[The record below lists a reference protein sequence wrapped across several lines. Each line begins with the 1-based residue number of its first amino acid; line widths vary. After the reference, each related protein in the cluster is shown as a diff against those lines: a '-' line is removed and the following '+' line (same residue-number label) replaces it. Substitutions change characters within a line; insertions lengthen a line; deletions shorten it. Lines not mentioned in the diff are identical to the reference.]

1 MLSMTDYNLPWITS
15 GFDLNN
21 INQQIPSYL
30 IGPRMVPY
38 VNRGGLTDAT
48 ISYTMSPNYEEGV
61 NRIVN
66 ISKGGKQIAAG
77 TAILLVPDP
86 LPVVDEL
93 VGLALIGQGAYN
105 IYRGLKGF

>member
-1 MLSMTDYNLPWITS
+1 MLSMTEFQLPWLTS

-30 IGPRMVPY
+30 IGPRMSPWVSQ
-38 VNRGGLTDAT
+38 GGLTDAT
-48 ISYTMSPNYEEGV
+48 IAYTTSPNYQEAVERGL
-61 NRIVN
+61 N
-66 ISKGGKQIAAG
+66 ITKGGKQIAAG

-86 LPVVDEL
+86 LPLVYEL
-93 VGLALIGQGAYN
+93 VGIALIGQGAYN